1 MALQYPPYDEAP
13 PEQMGVSSLRILS
26 PVRVAS
32 VVNVDIGSLAAE
44 DLMDTVTL
52 ENGDRILLKNQSDA
66 SENGI
71 YVLEES
77 GASRSED
84 MTSSGQIT
92 TGVVVP
98 VLEGSSNAGKA
109 FSIAA
114 PAGEIG
120 SVDLVVAAFAA
131 WFPAEPSDL
140 GFSAVD
146 SAPPEALD
154 LSAMIPGNDAP
165 ETLDLSSMSY
175 TTDPPESFSLS

>member
-1 MALQYPPYDEAP
+1 MALQYPPYDNTP
-13 PEQMGVSSLRILS
+13 PEQMGVSSQRILN

-32 VVNVDIGSLAAE
+32 VANVDISSLAAE
-44 DLMDTVTL
+44 DLMDTVAL
-52 ENGDRILLKNQSDA
+52 ENGDRLLLKNQSDA

-71 YVLEES
+71 YVLEQS
-77 GASRSED
+77 GATRSED
-84 MTSSGQIT
+84 MTSSGQIA

-98 VLEGSSNAGKA
+98 VLEGSANAGKA
-109 FSIAA
+109 FSIVA

-120 SVDLVVAAFAA
+120 SVDLAVTAFSA

-140 GFSAVD
+140 GFSAMD
-146 SAPPEALD
+146 STPPEAVD